1 MKKFLIVFLTFIFCF
16 GGVLCYLYFNVK
28 PEISLKGDKELVL
41 NLGEEYK
48 ETGFKSTILDK
59 DVSGDVEVVGNV
71 DVNKV
76 GTYEIKYSI
85 SSNLLKNDNYVV
97 RKINVIDSVSPEIK
111 LVGEN
116 ISFYV
121 GENYK
126 EPGYNA
132 SDNYDGDIT
141 SNVKVTNNID
151 NKKAGTYEVIY
162 TVIDSSNNSFE
173 VKRKVEVKTKPDVT
187 TNKGSYSG
195 YGIPV
200 LMYHYFYDKSKG
212 ETGKDNNWME
222 ISSFEEQLKYL
233 DENDWYFPTWGEL
246 YDFVTGKII
255 LPKKSIVI
263 TADDGHESFFEY
275 AVPVIN
281 KYDVKVTSFVITGR
295 TNSGVL
301 NNYRN
306 DNINF
311 QSHTNDMHKG
321 GCSGGHGGLFRCI
334 DYNKGLNDLKQSI
347 NVVGSSDA
355 LAYPYGDVTDN
366 VLKITKDAGFKLAFT
381 TKYGKV
387 YKGMNPIQL
396 PRVRMSKGVS
406 LKGFI
411 SAIS

>member
-1 MKKFLIVFLTFIFCF
+1 MKKFLIIFLTFIFCF
-16 GGVLCYLYFNVK
+16 GGVLGYLYFNVK
-28 PEISLKGDKELVL
+28 PEISLKGEKEIVL
-41 NLGEEYK
+41 NLGEEYI
-48 ETGFKSTILDK
+48 ENGASSTILGK
-59 DVSGDVEVVGNV
+59 DFSRDVEIIGDV
-71 DVNKV
+71 DINKV
-76 GTYEIKYSI
+76 GMYEVKYYI
-85 SSNLLKNDNYVV
+85 SNKFIKNDNYVV
-97 RKINVIDSVSPEIK
+97 RKINVVDRVNPEIK
-111 LVGEN
+111 LVGDN

-126 EPGYNA
+126 EPGYSA
-132 SDNYDGDIT
+132 LDNYDGDIT
-141 SNVKVTNNID
+141 SNVKVIDNID
-151 NKKAGTYEVIY
+151 NKKAGNYEVVY
-162 TVIDSSNNSFE
+162 SVVDSSNNSFE
-173 VKRKVEVKTKPDVT
+173 VKRKVEVKTKPVVNT
-187 TNKGSYSG
+187 SKSSYNG

-233 DENDWYFPTWGEL
+233 DDNDWYFPTWNEL
-246 YDFVTGKII
+246 YDFVTGKIT

-263 TADDGHESFFEY
+263 TADDGHDSFFEK

-281 KYDVKVTSFVITGR
+281 KYDVKVTSFVITNW
-295 TNSGVL
+295 TTSGVL

-306 DNINF
+306 EKINF

-347 NVVGSSDA
+347 EVVSSSDA
-355 LAYPYGDVTDN
+355 IAYPYGDVTDN
-366 VLKITKDAGFKLAFT
+366 VLKITKDAGFKLGFT

-387 YKGMNPIQL
+387 YKGMNPLEL

-411 SAIS
+411 NAIS

>member
-1 MKKFLIVFLTFIFCF
+1 MRKFLIVFLTFILCF

-97 RKINVIDSVSPEIK
+97 RKINVTDNISPEIK

-116 ISFYV
+116 VSFYV

-151 NKKAGTYEVIY
+151 NKKVGTYEVIY

-173 VKRKVEVKTKPDVT
+173 VKRKVEVKTKPVVT

-233 DENDWYFPTWGEL
+233 DEKFNEQI
-246 YDFVTGKII
+246 KILSGFSARVVQHECDHLNGI
-255 LPKKSIVI
+255 VFLNKVSKNGFATKKTI
-263 TADDGHESFFEY
+263 
-275 AVPVIN
+275 
-281 KYDVKVTSFVITGR
+281 
-295 TNSGVL
+295 
-301 NNYRN
+301 
-306 DNINF
+306 
-311 QSHTNDMHKG
+311 DMFN
-321 GCSGGHGGLFRCI
+321 LREI
-334 DYNKGLNDLKQSI
+334 
-347 NVVGSSDA
+347 
-355 LAYPYGDVTDN
+355 
-366 VLKITKDAGFKLAFT
+366 
-381 TKYGKV
+381 
-387 YKGMNPIQL
+387 
-396 PRVRMSKGVS
+396 
-406 LKGFI
+406 
-411 SAIS
+411 